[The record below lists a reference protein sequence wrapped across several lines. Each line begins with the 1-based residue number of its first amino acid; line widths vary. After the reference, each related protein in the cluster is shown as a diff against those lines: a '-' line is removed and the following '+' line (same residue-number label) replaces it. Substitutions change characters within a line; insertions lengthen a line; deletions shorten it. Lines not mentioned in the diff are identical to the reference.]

1 MAAQNTPSK
10 SREMERRPSSGGMQR
25 RDPLWSPSAFFETSP
40 FGLMRRFAEQMDRTF
55 GGNES
60 MWGRGG
66 AWSPA
71 IDVFERDG
79 KLIVHADLPGM
90 NKDDVKVEV
99 ADNQLIIQ
107 GERRQQHEEHEGES
121 WRSERSYGSFYRS
134 IPLPENAKMDEA
146 RAEFKDGVLEISMP
160 APAEQRRGRQ
170 VPIEGGTG
178 SQERREAGA
187 ESKTKPPM
195 PKAS

>member
-1 MAAQNTPSK
+1 MAAQNTSSK
-10 SREMERRPSSGGMQR
+10 SRETERRPNAGSVQR
-25 RDPLWSPSAFFETSP
+25 RDPFWSPSAFFESNP
-40 FGLMRRFAEQMDRTF
+40 FGLMRRFAEQM
-55 GGNES
+55 ES
-60 MWGRGG
+60 MWGKGG

-79 KLIVHADLPGM
+79 KLTVHADLPGM

-99 ADNQLIIQ
+99 VDNQLVIH

-146 RAEFKDGVLEISMP
+146 RAEFKNGVLEVTMP

-170 VPIEGGTG
+170 VPIEGGSG
-178 SQERREAGA
+178 SQERKEA
-187 ESKTKPPM
+187 PM
-195 PKAS
+195 SKAS